1 MDAIGV
7 IISPWYPFWGISVQL
22 LWNANPP
29 VGFWPGTSFQVEGSN
44 LAERVRASEAS
55 HSDSGMAQL
64 FDVTASPKL
73 GSPPLV
79 FPYEGEPDL

>member
-1 MDAIGV
+1 MAAIGGIV
-7 IISPWYPFWGISVQL
+7 SAWYPSCGISVQL
-22 LWNANPP
+22 LWNANSP
-29 VGFWPGTSFQVEGSN
+29 VGFWPGTSFQVESSN

-64 FDVTASPKL
+64 FDVTASLKL

-79 FPYEGEPDL
+79 FAYMGEPDL